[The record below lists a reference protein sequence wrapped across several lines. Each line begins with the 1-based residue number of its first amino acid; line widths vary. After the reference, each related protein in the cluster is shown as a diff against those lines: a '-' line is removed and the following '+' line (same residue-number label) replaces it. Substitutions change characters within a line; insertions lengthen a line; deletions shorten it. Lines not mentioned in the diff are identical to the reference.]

1 MIGFYNYTVILTY
14 LSLAFSVFG
23 MTFAID
29 GRPQLSVTCL
39 AISGLLDMFDG
50 KVARTK
56 KDRTE
61 DEKLFGVQI
70 DSLCDVVCFGA
81 LPIIICYTVAY
92 NDIITKLILA
102 YYGVC
107 SVIRLGFFNVLETNR
122 QREEDGANK
131 YYYGLPITSIAV
143 VLPLVFLVSS
153 LSPAIE
159 FAVLLRPVLV
169 IVGTLFILNFRMRKP
184 GNKVL
189 AVLVIIVA
197 VALLWVLFCSRF
209 NLWTPLWW
217 RQHKIP

>member
-14 LSLAFSVFG
+14 LSLISSVLG

-29 GRPQLSVTCL
+29 GRPQLGVTCL

-50 KVARTK
+50 KVARMK
-56 KDRTE
+56 KDRTP
-61 DEKLFGVQI
+61 DEKLFGIQI

-81 LPIIICYTVAY
+81 LPIIICYTANPY
-92 NDIITKLILA
+92 GMITKLILA

-122 QREEDGANK
+122 QREENGANK

-153 LSPAIE
+153 LSSAIN
-159 FAVLLRPVLV
+159 FGFILKPSLF
-169 IVGTLFILNFRMRKP
+169 IVGTLFILNFKIKKP
-184 GNKVL
+184 SNKVL
-189 AVLVIIVA
+189 ALMVIVVA
-197 VALLWVLFCSRF
+197 AALLWVLFWSRF
-209 NLWTPLWW
+209 NLWSPVWW
-217 RQHKIP
+217 KRFYHH